1 MKANNTIC
9 VVGNP
14 NCGKTTLFNALTGSN
29 QTVGNWAGV
38 TVEKKSGSFK
48 LGERRVTLVDLPG
61 IYSLQPTSATSEDE
75 RVARDYILT
84 DEAELVLNIVD
95 ASNLERNLYLTA
107 QLLEM
112 QVPMLVVVNMLDV
125 AKSHEMKIRLD
136 VLEKKLG
143 CPVIG
148 IIASKEQGLDELK
161 KTIEECLASPKVPAN
176 PIVLPEDIA
185 KAQDQIAS
193 DLKRQGVSNA
203 PWVAEQILEGDAFME
218 EYLKGVDTSKI
229 KLVQTAL
236 NNKYEG
242 DLDMAIADLRYSFV
256 SSAAEKAIERIGT
269 SSRTVTD
276 KIDRIVLHRWLGI
289 PIFLA
294 VMYVMFIFSINIGS
308 AFIDFFDIFVG
319 AIFVDGFGEL
329 LESIGCPI
337 WLKTILADG
346 IGGGIQCVSTFIP
359 VIGCLFLFLSFLED
373 SGYMARAAFVMD
385 RLMRGLGLPGKSF
398 VPLIVGFGCGVPA
411 IMATRTMEKKK
422 DRITTTL
429 MVPFMSCGARLP
441 VYVLFATV
449 FWPTNGQN
457 LVFSLYIIGIIVAIA
472 TGYMLKKTALLGE
485 ASAFVMEIPP
495 YHVPTVKNLLLRTW
509 DRLKGFMLRAGKVIV
524 ILVAVISFLNSL
536 GTDGSFGNEDTDKSV
551 LSQIGKTIVPVFAP
565 MGIKQENW
573 PAAVGVFTGIL
584 AKEAVVGTL
593 DSLYG
598 AMDSKAEE
606 AEEGDKAKE
615 EEEDEGFSLKNS
627 FIEAV
632 ESIRDNFAEL
642 GSAFAD
648 PLGISVGDLSDE
660 EEQAKEQ
667 EVAKETMSA
676 MKQLFDGQLGA
687 FAYLMMVLLYLPCGA
702 AIGAIYRETGPAW
715 TSFLALWTTS
725 LGYCGGVL
733 VYQLGTFSA
742 HPTASV
748 IWTVGIVVYLAGV
761 IAALKYMA
769 NNTNRMDP
777 TVALQS

>member
-161 KTIEECLASPKVPAN
+161 KTIEECLAGPKVPAN

-536 GTDGSFGNEDTDKSV
+536 GTDGSFGNEDTDNSV

-615 EEEDEGFSLKNS
+615 EEGMK
-627 FIEAV
+627 A
-632 ESIRDNFAEL
+632 
-642 GSAFAD
+642 SA
-648 PLGISVGDLSDE
+648 
-660 EEQAKEQ
+660 
-667 EVAKETMSA
+667 
-676 MKQLFDGQLGA
+676 
-687 FAYLMMVLLYLPCGA
+687 
-702 AIGAIYRETGPAW
+702 
-715 TSFLALWTTS
+715 
-725 LGYCGGVL
+725 
-733 VYQLGTFSA
+733 
-742 HPTASV
+742 
-748 IWTVGIVVYLAGV
+748 
-761 IAALKYMA
+761 
-769 NNTNRMDP
+769 
-777 TVALQS
+777 

>member
-161 KTIEECLASPKVPAN
+161 KTIEECLAAPKVPAN

-742 HPTASV
+742 HPAASV